1 MVISLYDDNFNDTF
15 PEGFAEKTLHRDMS
29 IGLLDGTAEPTSY
42 EELAKLAIRYSDGV
56 IVNGD
61 NVSPALIEYA
71 KSLGKPVM
79 SKATDEEYAEACNN
93 FYETII

>member
-15 PEGFAEKTLHRDMS
+15 PEGFAEKTLHRDMN
-29 IGLLDGTAEPTSY
+29 IDLLDGTAEPTSY

-71 KSLGKPVM
+71 VAWQARNVQSYRRGVCRGLQQLL
-79 SKATDEEYAEACNN
+79 
-93 FYETII
+93 